1 MARKH
6 EEIQTGQ
13 EYIAENKYN
22 WENEDGTTTDRIS
35 AFRVMARRHEEIQTG
50 QIKVSSGSRPNSKT
64 EATRTKIMYSSM
76 TDPKIQSDGMMPG
89 SIRTTWEVG
98 DKSDME
104 VVLEFHFAETLI
116 KAVQYKKKDPEK
128 KEIRYIQNA
137 V

>member
-35 AFRVMARRHEEIQTG
+35 AFRVMARKHEEIQTG
-50 QIKVSSGSRPNSKT
+50 QIKVSSLLRPNSRMEVT
-64 EATRTKIMYSSM
+64 PTQIMYSSM
-76 TDPKIQSDGMMPG
+76 VDPKIQSDGMMLG
-89 SIRTTWEVG
+89 SIDTIWEVG
-98 DKSDME
+98 DKSDMK

-116 KAVQYKKKDPEK
+116 KAIQYKKK
-128 KEIRYIQNA
+128 
-137 V
+137 